1 MTAATMKKPSAKR
14 YGVTNRMTF
23 GRAIIYVLLT
33 MMGFVMLYPMWY
45 VLCVSFSNNVAMS
58 GKGMI
63 FWPVEFNLDAY
74 RYVLGTPDLIN
85 IYGNTLYVMVFGVL
99 LSMALT
105 VCASYGLARK
115 PKGYKIAT
123 YFFLIPMLFSGGTI
137 PAYLNMR
144 SFGLLNNLWS
154 LVLCAA
160 FSTYNCFILRNFF
173 ASIPESLMEAAEI
186 EGAGTITT
194 LVKIV
199 LPLSMA
205 GIATIA
211 LFYGVGYWNMY
222 FSALIYCNKRVNW
235 VLQVFLKEVLISS
248 SADIM
253 GGGADNAAGMKTSSR
268 TVQMAVVF
276 VSVVPVLCIYPFIQR
291 YFVKGV
297 MVGAVKG

>member
-1 MTAATMKKPSAKR
+1 MNAATIKRPRTKR
-14 YGVTNRMTF
+14 YGVTNRMSI
-23 GRAIIYVLLT
+23 GRGIIYILLT
-33 MMGFVMLYPMWY
+33 LLGFIMLYPMWY
-45 VLCVSFSNNVAMS
+45 VLCVSFSDHVALS
-58 GKGMI
+58 GKGMV
-63 FWPVEFNLDAY
+63 FWPVAFNLDAY
-74 RYVLGTPDLIN
+74 KYVLGTPDLIN

-99 LSMALT
+99 LSMTLT
-105 VCASYGLARK
+105 ICAAYGLARK

-154 LVLCAA
+154 LILCAA

-173 ASIPESLMEAAEI
+173 ASIPESLMESAEI
-186 EGAGTITT
+186 EGAGPLTV
-194 LVKIV
+194 LVQIV

-253 GGGADNAAGMKTSSR
+253 GGASDAMAGMKTSSR

-276 VSVVPVLCIYPFIQR
+276 ISVVPVLCIYPFIQR

-297 MVGAVKG
+297 MVGAIKG

>member
-1 MTAATMKKPSAKR
+1 MTAMSAKKHSR
-14 YGVTNRMTF
+14 YGVTNRMSV
-23 GRAIIYVLLT
+23 GRALIYVILT
-33 MMGFVMLYPMWY
+33 MLGFVMLYPMWY
-45 VLCVSFSNNVAMS
+45 VLCVSFSNTTAMA

-63 FWPVEFNLDAY
+63 FWPVKFNLDAY
-74 RYVLGTPDLIN
+74 TYVLSTPDLLN

-99 LSMALT
+99 VSMTLT
-105 VCASYGLARK
+105 ISAAYGLSRK

-173 ASIPESLMEAAEI
+173 SSIPESLMESAEI

-194 LVKIV
+194 LVRIV

-222 FSALIYCNKRVNW
+222 FSALIYCNKRENW

-253 GGGADNAAGMKTSSR
+253 GSGADNTAGMKTSSR

>member
-1 MTAATMKKPSAKR
+1 MTAVTNKKNRTNR
-14 YGVTNRMTF
+14 YGVTNRMTV
-23 GRAIIYVLLT
+23 GRALVYLFLT
-33 MMGFVMLYPMWY
+33 MLGFVMLYPMWY
-45 VLCVSFSNNVAMS
+45 VLCVSFSDTVALS

-63 FWPVEFNLDAY
+63 FLPVAFNLDAY
-74 RYVLGTPDLIN
+74 RYVLSTPDLLN

-99 LSMALT
+99 LSMLLT
-105 VCASYGLARK
+105 IGAAYGLARK

-137 PAYLNMR
+137 PSYLNMR

-173 ASIPESLMEAAEI
+173 ASIPESLMESAEI
-186 EGAGTITT
+186 EGAGMLTT

-222 FSALIYCNKRVNW
+222 FSALIYCNKRANW

-248 SADIM
+248 SADIL

-276 VSVVPVLCIYPFIQR
+276 ISVVPVLCIYPFIQR
-291 YFVKGV
+291 YVVKGV

>member
-1 MTAATMKKPSAKR
+1 MARKYDLS
-14 YGVTNRMTF
+14 NRMSP
-23 GRAIIYVLLT
+23 GRVAVYIILTLL
-33 MMGFVMLYPMWY
+33 GLVMFYPMWY
-45 VLCVSFSNNVAMS
+45 VLCVSLSTNTSLA

-63 FWPVEFNLDAY
+63 LWPVDFNLSAY
-74 RYVLGTPDLIN
+74 EYVLNTPDLLN
-85 IYGNTLYVMVFGVL
+85 IYGNTLFVMFFGLV
-99 LSMALT
+99 LSMLLT
-105 VCASYGLARK
+105 IGAAYGLARK
-115 PKGYKIAT
+115 PRGYKFAT

-137 PAYLNMR
+137 PNYLNMR

-160 FSTYNCFILRNFF
+160 FSTYNTFILRNAF
-173 ASIPESLMEAAEI
+173 AAIPESLMEAAEI
-186 EGAGTITT
+186 EGAGTLRT

-199 LPLSMA
+199 LPLSLA
-205 GIATIA
+205 SIATIA
-211 LFYGVGYWNMY
+211 LFYGVAYWNMY

-248 SADIM
+248 QPDIM
-253 GGGADNAAGMKTSSR
+253 GGGTDAAAGMKTSTR

>member
-1 MTAATMKKPSAKR
+1 MTAAATKKPKAKR
-14 YGVTNRMTF
+14 YGVTNRMSV
-23 GRAIIYVLLT
+23 GRVLIYILLT
-33 MMGFVMLYPMWY
+33 ALGFVMLYPMWY
-45 VLCVSFSNNVAMS
+45 VLCVSFSNNVAMA

-74 RYVLGTPDLIN
+74 MYVLSTPDLLN
-85 IYGNTLYVMVFGVL
+85 IYGNTLFVMVFGVL

-105 VCASYGLARK
+105 ICAAYGLSRK
-115 PKGYKIAT
+115 PKGYKFAT

-144 SFGLLNNLWS
+144 SFGLLNSLWS

-173 ASIPESLMEAAEI
+173 ASIPDSLMEAAEI

-194 LVKIV
+194 LVRIV

-253 GGGADNAAGMKTSSR
+253 GSGADSTAGMKTSSR

>member
-1 MTAATMKKPSAKR
+1 MTAMSAKKPSR
-14 YGVTNRMTF
+14 YGVTNRMSV
-23 GRAIIYVLLT
+23 GRALIYVILT
-33 MMGFVMLYPMWY
+33 MLGFVMLYPMWY
-45 VLCVSFSNNVAMS
+45 VLCVSFSSTTAMA

-74 RYVLGTPDLIN
+74 TYVLSTPDLLN

-99 LSMALT
+99 VSMTLT
-105 VCASYGLARK
+105 ICAAYGLARK

-173 ASIPESLMEAAEI
+173 ASIPESLMESAEI

-194 LVKIV
+194 LVRIV

-222 FSALIYCNKRVNW
+222 FSALIYCNKRENW

-253 GGGADNAAGMKTSSR
+253 GSGSDSTAGMKTSSR

>member
-1 MTAATMKKPSAKR
+1 MTAVTNKQKRASR
-14 YGVTNRMTF
+14 YGVTNRMTV
-23 GRAIIYVLLT
+23 GRALVYLFLT
-33 MMGFVMLYPMWY
+33 MLGFVMLYPMWY
-45 VLCVSFSNNVAMS
+45 VLCVSFSDTVALS

-63 FWPVEFNLDAY
+63 FLPVAFNLDAY
-74 RYVLGTPDLIN
+74 RYVLSTPDLLN
-85 IYGNTLYVMVFGVL
+85 IYGNTLYVMLFGVL
-99 LSMALT
+99 LSMLLT
-105 VCASYGLARK
+105 IGAAYGLARK
-115 PKGYKIAT
+115 PKGYKFAT

-137 PAYLNMR
+137 PSYLNMR

-173 ASIPESLMEAAEI
+173 ASIPESLMESAEI
-186 EGAGTITT
+186 EGAGMLTT

-222 FSALIYCNKRVNW
+222 FSALIYCNKRANW

-248 SADIM
+248 SADIL

-276 VSVVPVLCIYPFIQR
+276 VSVVPILCVYPFIQR

>member
-1 MTAATMKKPSAKR
+1 MAKK
-14 YGVTNRMTF
+14 YDLNNRMSF
-23 GRAIIYVLLT
+23 GRVIIYIILTLL
-33 MMGFVMLYPMWY
+33 GVVMFYPMWY
-45 VLCVSFSNNVAMS
+45 VLCVSFSNNTALA
-58 GKGMI
+58 GKGLI
-63 FWPVEFNLDAY
+63 LWPVDFNLSAY
-74 RYVLGTPDLIN
+74 EYVLNTPDLLN
-85 IYGNTLYVMVFGVL
+85 IYGNTLFVMVFGL
-99 LSMALT
+99 LISMTLT
-105 VCASYGLARK
+105 ICAAYGLARK
-115 PKGYKIAT
+115 PKGYKFAT

-160 FSTYNCFILRNFF
+160 FSTYNTFILRNGF
-173 ASIPESLMEAAEI
+173 ASIPESLIESAEI
-186 EGAGTITT
+186 EGAGTIKT

-205 GIATIA
+205 SIATIA
-211 LFYGVGYWNMY
+211 LFYGVAYWNMY

-235 VLQVFLKEVLISS
+235 VLQVFLKEVLIS
-248 SADIM
+248 AQPDIM
-253 GGGADNAAGMKTSSR
+253 GGGSDAAAGMKTSTR

>member
-1 MTAATMKKPSAKR
+1 MARK
-14 YGVTNRMTF
+14 YDLNNRMSL
-23 GRAIIYVLLT
+23 GRGVIYVVLTLLGV
-33 MMGFVMLYPMWY
+33 MMLYPMWY
-45 VLCVSFSNNVAMS
+45 VLCVSFSDNVALA

-63 FWPVEFNLDAY
+63 LWPVGFNLNAY
-74 RYVLGTPDLIN
+74 CYVLSTPDLLN
-85 IYGNTLYVMVFGVL
+85 IYGNTLYVMFFGL
-99 LSMALT
+99 MLSMALT
-105 VCASYGLARK
+105 IGAAYGLARK
-115 PKGYKIAT
+115 QKGYKFAT

-154 LVLCAA
+154 LILCAA
-160 FSTYNCFILRNFF
+160 FSTYNTFILRNAFT
-173 ASIPESLMEAAEI
+173 AIPESLMEAAEI
-186 EGAGTITT
+186 EGAGAVKT
-194 LVKIV
+194 LVQIV
-199 LPLSMA
+199 LPLSLA
-205 GIATIA
+205 SIATIA

-248 SADIM
+248 QPDIM
-253 GGGADNAAGMKTSSR
+253 GGGTDASAGMKTSTR